1 VLIVGQLGPRRDSK
15 AFFPL
20 QLGNTVLGGAFN
32 SRLNLDLR
40 EVHGYTYGAS
50 SDFEFRRVP
59 QVGTF
64 EADADVATPKTD
76 SALALLIADIKAI
89 RGAKPVSD
97 SELAFAKA
105 SEVRALPRAFAT
117 VEDIAGAAE
126 HLLEERLP
134 FDYYSTLTANYEG
147 VTLPETQAALAG
159 HLDPTHLAIVVVGD
173 RKAIE
178 AGLKR
183 ARLGPV
189 VVVGLNGQSTSGGGN

>member
-1 VLIVGQLGPRRDSK
+1 V
-15 AFFPL
+15 PL
-20 QLGNTVLGGAFN
+20 
-32 SRLNLDLR
+32 
-40 EVHGYTYGAS
+40 
-50 SDFEFRRVP
+50 
-59 QVGTF
+59 VGTF

-117 VEDIAGAAE
+117 VEDIAGAAQ

-147 VTLPETQAALAG
+147 VTLGQTQAALTA
-159 HLDPTHLAIVVVGD
+159 HLDPAHLAVVVVGD
-173 RKAIE
+173 RKVIE
-178 AGLKR
+178 PGLRAAGI
-183 ARLGPV
+183 APV
-189 VVVGLNGQSTSGGGN
+189 VVVGLNGQARAGGN